1 MPDQQPAS
9 RHSQSG
15 RGSYSALDVGRDSR
29 TGPAGEMAAMATE
42 PNAEPNANPSWQIK
56 LFIAFAHTLALAVGV
71 MDIFFAL
78 EGLGL
83 YEYARWHGSNDGCT
97 EEGCED
103 LLLVAPRPMMVI
115 LVTLSGLSTRN
126 V

>member
-1 MPDQQPAS
+1 
-9 RHSQSG
+9 
-15 RGSYSALDVGRDSR
+15 
-29 TGPAGEMAAMATE
+29 MAAIATE
-42 PNAEPNANPSWQIK
+42 PNANPKIK

-97 EEGCED
+97 AEGCED
-103 LLLVAPRPMMVI
+103 LLLVAPRPMMVSI